1 MICAF
6 KNLIYFY
13 FQILLPAAF
22 VCLAMVFTLIV
33 PPLENEQPLE
43 LHPWN
48 YPTWGLAFPTDTF
61 VATHHPKAGKFMQYS
76 IPW

>member
-1 MICAF
+1 
-6 KNLIYFY
+6 
-13 FQILLPAAF
+13 LLPAAF

-61 VATHHPKAGKFMQYS
+61 VATHHPKAGED
-76 IPW
+76 

>member
-1 MICAF
+1 MMSTILPRGIVLCGILSKGPDF
-6 KNLIYFY
+6 SSPTC

-22 VCLAMVFTLIV
+22 VCLAMVFTLVV

-48 YPTWGLAFPTDTF
+48 YPTWCQCHETF
-61 VATHHPKAGKFMQYS
+61 SLRH
-76 IPW
+76 